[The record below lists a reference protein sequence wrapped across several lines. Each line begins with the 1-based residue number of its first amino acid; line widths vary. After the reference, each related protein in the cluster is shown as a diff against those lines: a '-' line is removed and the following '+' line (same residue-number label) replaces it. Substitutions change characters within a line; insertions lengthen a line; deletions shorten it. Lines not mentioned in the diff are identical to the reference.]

1 MKLKLLPLLNA
12 FVKKLSPDIQAKII
26 EKLETLAEVSH
37 PAGVKKLKGEDNLY
51 RVRSGDYRI
60 IYNQVN
66 STA

>member
-12 FVKKLSPDIQAKII
+12 FVKKLSPEIQAKII
-26 EKLETLAEVSH
+26 EKLETLAEVPR
-37 PAGVKKLKGEDNLY
+37 PAGVRKLKGEDNLY